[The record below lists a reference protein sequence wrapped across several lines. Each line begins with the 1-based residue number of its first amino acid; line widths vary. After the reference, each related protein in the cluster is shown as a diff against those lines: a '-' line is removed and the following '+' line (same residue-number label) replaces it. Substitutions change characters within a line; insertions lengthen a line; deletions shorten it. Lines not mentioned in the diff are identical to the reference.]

1 VNQAQSLGYAV
12 RYRRRQLYMAYDFDL
27 FVIGAGSGGVRA
39 ARFAAGYGARV
50 AVAESRY
57 LGGTCVNVGCVPKKL
72 LVYGAHYA
80 EDLDQ
85 AQGYG
90 WTIDGATFD
99 WKTLIAN
106 KDREIERLNGIYR
119 NLLIDSGVTLMQ
131 AHARLVDPH
140 TVEVEGRQ
148 YTAEHI
154 LIATGGWPFVPEI
167 PGREHAITSNEAFYL
182 DELPRRVLVV
192 GGGYIAVEFASIFR
206 GCGADTKL
214 LYRGE
219 LFLRGFDGS
228 LRDHLKDE
236 LIKKDIDLQ
245 FNTDI
250 ARIDKQ
256 PDGSLL
262 AVLKDGRTLEADC
275 ILYATGRRPM
285 LDGLG
290 LENLDVKLDDRGFIA
305 VDDQYRT
312 STPSILAIGDVIG
325 RIQLT
330 PVALA
335 EGMAVARRLFKPEEY
350 RPVDYN
356 TIATAVFSLP
366 NMATVGLTEEEARK
380 QGHKVVLFESRFRPM
395 KLTMTGG
402 LERSLMKLVVDAET
416 DKVLGCHM
424 AGPDAGEIMQGM
436 AVALKAGATKRIFDD
451 TVGIHPTAAEEF
463 VTMRTPTG
471 I

>member
-1 VNQAQSLGYAV
+1 
-12 RYRRRQLYMAYDFDL
+12 MAYDFDL

-39 ARFAAGYGARV
+39 ARFAAGFGARV

-80 EDLDQ
+80 EDIAQ

-90 WTIDGATFD
+90 WTVEGASFD
-99 WKTLIAN
+99 WTSLIAN
-106 KDREIERLNGIYR
+106 KNREIQRLNGIYR
-119 NLLIDSGVTLMQ
+119 NLLVDSGVTLLQ
-131 AHARLVDPH
+131 AHARLVDAH
-140 TVEVEGRQ
+140 TVEVDGKH
-148 YTAEHI
+148 YSAEHI
-154 LIATGGWPFVPEI
+154 LIATGGWPQVPDI
-167 PGREHAITSNEAFYL
+167 PGREYAITSNEAFYL
-182 DELPRRVLVV
+182 EALPRRVLVV
-192 GGGYIAVEFASIFR
+192 GGGYIAVEFASIFH
-206 GCGADTKL
+206 GCGAQTSL

-236 LIKKDIDLQ
+236 LIKKGVDLQ
-245 FNTDI
+245 FNADI
-250 ARIDKQ
+250 ARIDRQ
-256 PDGSLL
+256 TDGSLL
-262 AVLKDGRTLEADC
+262 ATLKDGRTLEADC
-275 ILYATGRRPM
+275 IFYATGRRPM

-290 LENLDVKLDDRGFIA
+290 LDTLEVALDERGFIA
-305 VDDQYRT
+305 VDDEFRT
-312 STPSILAIGDVIG
+312 SIPSILAIGDVIG
-325 RIQLT
+325 RVQLT

-335 EGMAVARRLFKPEEY
+335 EGMAVARRLFKPEDY

-356 TIATAVFSLP
+356 CIPTAVFSLP

-380 QGHKVVLFESRFRPM
+380 QGRKVTVFESRFRPM
-395 KLTMTGG
+395 KLTMTDS

-416 DKVLGCHM
+416 DRVLGCHM
-424 AGPDAGEIMQGM
+424 AGPDAGEIMQGL
-436 AVALKAGATKRIFDD
+436 AVALKAGATKRVFDE

-463 VTMRTPTG
+463 VTMRTPAS